1 MSKNITI
8 ILYLFISLFFASCE
22 EKKKDNSGATAAAFL
37 LTRGSSA
44 TGGCASASTT
54 AISNSSLSGT
64 TPTATQYSIT
74 GCDTNSLSSI
84 GFSSQSI
91 STGLTGTSANSRILS
106 NGDLFSGSDVNIEV
120 TFKLNDASG
129 YLEVIGHG
137 SGTAA
142 SLDGTGVR
150 INSSS
155 TQARGGGS
163 STLTTINSQSTS
175 VGATVTYCLDFHNE
189 SPNFHTVFWPSAC
202 TAVST
207 ADRNSYTGRE
217 ASVTSTF
224 PGKRVGFILNN
235 ATLQSFTVR
244 TKIGVAA
251 NLLNPQF

>member
-8 ILYLFISLFFASCE
+8 ILSLFISLFFASCE
-22 EKKKDNSGATAAAFL
+22 EKKKDNSGAAAAAFL

-84 GFSSQSI
+84 GFSSQNI
-91 STGLTGTSANSRILS
+91 STGLTGTSVNSKIIS

>member
-84 GFSSQSI
+84 GFSSQNI
-91 STGLTGTSANSRILS
+91 STGLTGTSVNSKIIS

-217 ASVTSTF
+217 ASVTSDVPWKTRRF
-224 PGKRVGFILNN
+224 HFKQCNL
-235 ATLQSFTVR
+235 
-244 TKIGVAA
+244 TK
-251 NLLNPQF
+251 FYS

>member
-8 ILYLFISLFFASCE
+8 ILSLFISLFFASCE

-74 GCDTNSLSSI
+74 GCDANSLSSI

-91 STGLTGTSANSRILS
+91 STGLTGTSVNSKIIS

>member
-91 STGLTGTSANSRILS
+91 STGLTGTSASRILS

-150 INSSS
+150 INTSS

-163 STLTTINSQSTS
+163 SALTTINGQSTS
-175 VGATVTYCLDFHNE
+175 VGTTVTYCLDFHNE
-189 SPNFHTVFWPSAC
+189 SPNFHTVFWPTAC
-202 TAVST
+202 TSVST
-207 ADRNSYTGRE
+207 ADRNNYTSRE

>member
-84 GFSSQSI
+84 G
-91 STGLTGTSANSRILS
+91 LTGTSVNSNIIS

>member
-207 ADRNSYTGRE
+207 ADRNNYTSRE
-217 ASVTSTF
+217 ASVNSTF

-244 TKIGVAA
+244 TKIGIAA
-251 NLLNPQF
+251 NLLNL

>member
-8 ILYLFISLFFASCE
+8 ILSLFISLFFASCE
-22 EKKKDNSGATAAAFL
+22 EKKKDNSGAAAAAFL

-207 ADRNSYTGRE
+207 ADRNNYTSRE
-217 ASVTSTF
+217 ASVNSTF

-244 TKIGVAA
+244 TKIGIAA
-251 NLLNPQF
+251 NLLNL